1 MDGNIFDL
9 VLHARGHPIHKVASK
24 SEVENESQE
33 RMIHGTASLPK
44 ICHKVWKGL
53 LLIFLP
59 LDRDHCNDATQAAI
73 A

>member
-1 MDGNIFDL
+1 MDGNILDL
-9 VLHARGHPIHKVASK
+9 VLHANRHPIHIVTSK
-24 SEVENESQE
+24 SEVENESQK

-44 ICHKVWKGL
+44 ICHIVWKGL

-59 LDRDHCNDATQAAI
+59 LDREHCNDAIQAAI